1 MTSYPPL
8 ADVRKSLRVDW
19 YRCPIEPARLRELSR
34 RSDLQ
39 GWFQAGGHLAL
50 FALTG
55 TLVYVFW
62 SQANWLGFFVALF
75 AHGTVG
81 SFFVG
86 VAPHELG
93 HGTVFRTRWLNK
105 AFMYLFSLLS

>member
-19 YRCPIEPARLRELSR
+19 YRCPIEPAKLRELSK

-50 FALTG
+50 YALTG
-55 TLVYVFW
+55 
-62 SQANWLGFFVALF
+62 FVRTPPILTIRA
-75 AHGTVG
+75 ADTVTNPLLTPDRPTKLPDPHHPKTSG
-81 SFFVG
+81 W
-86 VAPHELG
+86 APGGRE
-93 HGTVFRTRWLNK
+93 TV
-105 AFMYLFSLLS
+105 

>member
-19 YRCPIEPARLRELSR
+19 YRCPIEPAKLRELSK

-50 FALTG
+50 FAVTG
-55 TLVYVFW
+55 
-62 SQANWLGFFVALF
+62 FVQDTSHLNHSRSRHRHQSAPD
-75 AHGTVG
+75 ARP
-81 SFFVG
+81 SMG
-86 VAPHELG
+86 V
-93 HGTVFRTRWLNK
+93 
-105 AFMYLFSLLS
+105 